1 MNKLSRNTFK
11 AALTGTAP
19 QLGLWL
25 ASANPYSAEI
35 AASGGFDWLLIDGEH
50 GPNDVPTILS
60 QLQAVAAYDSHPI
73 VRPVNQ
79 NPALIKQLL
88 DLGAQTLLV
97 PMVETAEQARDL
109 VQAMRYAPR
118 GIRGVGASIAR
129 AARWGGVDNYEA
141 EVERQLCLLVQVESV
156 RGVENLDAILAVEG
170 VDGVFIGPADLSA
183 SMGHMGDPL
192 HPEVDATI
200 RTALG
205 KIRASG
211 KAAGSLA
218 VVPDIARR
226 YIGYGASFV
235 AVAIDTAL
243 LVNGMRAV
251 LDTLHGNAGDAGQRA
266 GY

>member
-1 MNKLSRNTFK
+1 MNKLPVNTFK
-11 AALTGTAP
+11 SALSNSHP
-19 QLGLWL
+19 LLGLWL

-97 PMVETAEQARDL
+97 PMVETAQQARDL
-109 VQAMRYAPR
+109 VSAMRYAPH

-129 AARWGGVDNYEA
+129 AARWGGINDYEA
-141 EVERQLCLLVQVESV
+141 EVERQLCLLVQVESA
-156 RGVENLDAILAVEG
+156 RGIDNLPEILAVEG

-192 HPEVDATI
+192 HPDVDDTI
-200 RTALG
+200 RAALG
-205 KIRASG
+205 AIRASG

-218 VVPDIARR
+218 VVPDVARR
-226 YIGYGASFV
+226 YIEYGAQFV
-235 AVAIDTAL
+235 AVAIDTGI
-243 LVNGMRAV
+243 LVNGMQAV
-251 LDTLHGNAGDAGQRA
+251 LSAMHATAPLGTQRS